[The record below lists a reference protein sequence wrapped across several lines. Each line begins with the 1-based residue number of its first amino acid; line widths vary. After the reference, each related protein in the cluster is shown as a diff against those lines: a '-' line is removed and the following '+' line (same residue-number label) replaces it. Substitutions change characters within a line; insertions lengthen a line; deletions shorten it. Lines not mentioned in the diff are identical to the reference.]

1 MRTSINP
8 LDEKKH
14 FTRAG
19 PLTHHDGTHIVFYT
33 SQPMKSNEKKKKI
46 AKIASLNQTKL
57 TIHKIK
63 TYLKIDSS
71 GNIELHVTEISSK
84 YSLK

>member
-1 MRTSINP
+1 MRTPINP

-33 SQPMKSNEKKKKI
+33 SQPMKSNEKKI
-46 AKIASLNQTKL
+46 AKITSLNQTKL

-71 GNIELHVTEISSK
+71 GNIELHVTEIFK